1 MSTQLSKDDLYEV
14 MANRRRR
21 YTVHALNGTEEP
33 MEIGDIA
40 EKVAAWENG
49 VEEGRVTYD
58 ERKRVYTALQQ
69 SHLPKMDDKGVV
81 EFNKNRGTVEPTD
94 AIQDV
99 EIYMDIVH
107 KGEIPWSQY
116 YLGLSAV
123 TTALL
128 AAVALNAWPF
138 TLLSDLSWAIFIVVA
153 FAVSSLA
160 HWYYSHSLG
169 TSNGDPPAE
178 ATE

>member
-1 MSTQLSKDDLYEV
+1 MSTQLPKDDLYEV

-21 YTVHALNGTEEP
+21 YTVHALEGTDEP

-40 EKVAAWENG
+40 EQVAAWENDIDQSH
-49 VEEGRVTYD
+49 VSYD

-69 SHLPKMDDKGVV
+69 SHLPKMDEKGVV
-81 EFNKNRGTVEPTD
+81 EFDKNRGTVAPTP
-94 AIQDV
+94 ALRDV
-99 EIYMDIVH
+99 DVYMDIVH

-123 TTALL
+123 STAML
-128 AAVALNAWPF
+128 AAVATNAWPF

-153 FAVSSLA
+153 FAVSSMA
-160 HWYYSHSLG
+160 HWYYSRTLG
-169 TSNGDPPAE
+169 TSNGDPPPE
-178 ATE
+178 VNE

>member
-1 MSTQLSKDDLYEV
+1 MSTELSKDDLYEV

-21 YTVHALNGTEEP
+21 YTVHALNGTDEP

-49 VEEGRVTYD
+49 VEMDRVTYD

-69 SHLPKMDDKGVV
+69 SHLPKMDEKGVV
-81 EFNKNRGTVEPTD
+81 EFDKNRGTVAPT
-94 AIQDV
+94 ASLEDV

-123 TTALL
+123 STALI

-138 TLLSDLSWAIFIVVA
+138 TLLPDLAWAIFMVVA

-160 HWYYSHSLG
+160 HWYYAHTIG
-169 TSNGDPPAE
+169 TSNGDPPPE
-178 ATE
+178 VRD